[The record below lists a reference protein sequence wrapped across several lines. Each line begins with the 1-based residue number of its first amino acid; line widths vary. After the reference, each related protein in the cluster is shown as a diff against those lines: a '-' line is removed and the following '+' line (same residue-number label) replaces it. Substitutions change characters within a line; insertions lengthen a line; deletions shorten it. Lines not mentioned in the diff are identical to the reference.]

1 MYYKDLKRW
10 KTLRPIEEGEEI
22 RCKYNLEDMDW

>member
-22 RCKYNLEDMDW
+22 LTKYDNVDW